1 MNQFILYL
9 IGIALLWIGA
19 VLGYYARQS
28 ILRKRKGSI
37 EAKLQKKIS
46 QTKTEAEEILEKAR
60 ERAKEVVAAA
70 QKDTDRDFCLSAEEA
85 KKYGIIDEVIKGKK

>member
-46 QTKTEAEEILEKAR
+46 QTKVEAEEILEKTR
-60 ERAKEVVAAA
+60 EKAKRIIDAA
-70 QKDTDRDFCLSAEEA
+70 QKDSDERRDQILKTERILLKREHTL
-85 KKYGIIDEVIKGKK
+85 DEI